1 MKDMVKKIVTS
12 LLIATNLGVLGLG
25 SYWVYISTIG
35 YEYPQVTEQS
45 LREPAS
51 LKEKFGDTPMIY
63 TMDKFNVNL
72 SGAPKRSIRLQ
83 VNLDMISPVA
93 FQEVMDFE
101 YRAKARDRIVKILND
116 STVDEL
122 ETIQGKLFLK
132 DKIVA
137 EVNQILNKG
146 LVKDVYFTDFVM
158 H

>member
-1 MKDMVKKIVTS
+1 MVKKIVTS
-12 LLIATNLGVLGLG
+12 LLIATNLGILGLG

-35 YEYPQVTEQS
+35 YEYPRVTEQA

-72 SGAPKRSIRLQ
+72 SGAPRRSIRLQ

-101 YRAKARDRIVKILND
+101 YRARARDRIVKILND